1 MANRRMFSK
10 EIVDS
15 DVFLDMPLSSQ
26 ALYFHLSMRADDE
39 GFVGNPKRIQRMIT
53 ATDDDLR
60 LLCMK
65 QFIIPFESGIIV
77 VRHWNMQNQVKKD
90 RKKPTIYQREKAMLQ
105 VDENGAYMCIDSSRL
120 HTGSDMAPVCLQNV
134 SNLEPQDRLGKDRL
148 VQDRSG
154 EERREEES
162 AGESAAAPAP
172 ASDQEYDYEF
182 FKNTYNEICG
192 LLPSCKMMSE
202 KRKEAVRGF
211 LKEFTQEQWREIC
224 ELANQSEFLTGR
236 NERGWRGANIDFLLQ
251 TDKATKTLEGAYSD
265 SPRPTEL
272 REAAA
277 EIQEREREGLEN
289 LFQLPR
295 LAAAMAKAEG
305 RDPRAA
311 YLDRAS
317 RQPLLS
323 RIIKELGG
331 PEAFWPEGEQL
342 HTAQAEQV
350 YLRLLRHNNE
360 ISGSGRAASEPERLK
375 DS

>member
-60 LLCMK
+60 ILCMK

-120 HTGSDMAPVCLQNV
+120 QTGSDMAPVCLQNV

-162 AGESAAAPAP
+162 AGEPAAAPAP

-192 LLPSCKMMSE
+192 LLPSCKTMSE
-202 KRKEAVRGF
+202 KRKKAVRGF
-211 LKEFTQEQWREIC
+211 LKEFAQEQWREIC
-224 ELANQSEFLTGR
+224 ELANQSEFLTGK
-236 NERGWRGANIDFLLQ
+236 NDRGWRADIDFLLR
-251 TDKATKTLEGAYSD
+251 TDKATKTLEGGYSD
-265 SPRPTEL
+265 
-272 REAAA
+272 
-277 EIQEREREGLEN
+277 G
-289 LFQLPR
+289 PR
-295 LAAAMAKAEG
+295 LIVSSKTDKTEQALRQIYERNRVAEG
-305 RDPRAA
+305 GDCYDP
-311 YLDRAS
+311 DRS
-317 RQPLLS
+317 YP
-323 RIIKELGG
+323 
-331 PEAFWPEGEQL
+331 AFPGF
-342 HTAQAEQV
+342 
-350 YLRLLRHNNE
+350 
-360 ISGSGRAASEPERLK
+360 
-375 DS
+375 